1 MRGLDLQYQF
11 GRCALISWNE
21 VFVWGREFD
30 FEYKAFSIKDA
41 NLDRLKKNKI
51 IKIRLQGAGGKT
63 KQSAKCEC
71 ITSCSTLFWILEG
84 SFSNYKNRVKYAR
97 GRNSRKLLSQQN
109 HPFGSPFA
117 KKDENE
123 KRKQFS
129 KCKIESDKKWETIIG
144 AKGGL
149 DFRERGDFL
158 RR

>member
-1 MRGLDLQYQF
+1 MRERKRSNLRNANALQVAP
-11 GRCALISWNE
+11 RS
-21 VFVWGREFD
+21 
-30 FEYKAFSIKDA
+30 FEYSRD
-41 NLDRLKKNKI
+41 L
-51 IKIRLQGAGGKT
+51 
-63 KQSAKCEC
+63 SA
-71 ITSCSTLFWILEG
+71 TT
-84 SFSNYKNRVKYAR
+84 YKNRVKYAR

-149 DFRERGDFL
+149 DFRGRGDFL